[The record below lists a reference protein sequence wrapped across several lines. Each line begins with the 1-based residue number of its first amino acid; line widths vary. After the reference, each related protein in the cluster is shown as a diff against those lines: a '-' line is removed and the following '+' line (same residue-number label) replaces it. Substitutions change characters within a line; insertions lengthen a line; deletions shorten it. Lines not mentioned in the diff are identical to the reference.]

1 MQLLKGLKF
10 MHESGIIHGDIT
22 PDSLFF
28 KSEEG
33 SQIRFVDLG
42 CGCFPTSGQKP
53 SGNGNGFCR
62 TPKSAHAASSL
73 GSFWSATGSQRGTY
87 GREDTF
93 GELNIERAAALCRAP
108 EAFATPP
115 IVSDKMDVWSVGCI
129 LYQMETGEPL
139 GHVSSFLLLYVC
151 LVFRMSST

>member
-1 MQLLKGLKF
+1 
-10 MHESGIIHGDIT
+10 MHASGIVHGDIT

-33 SQIRFVDLG
+33 AQIRFVDLG
-42 CGCFPTSGQKP
+42 CGCFPTSDPKP
-53 SGNGNGFCR
+53 SAASYCR
-62 TPKSAHAASSL
+62 TPKSARDASSL
-73 GSFWSATGSQRGTY
+73 GSFWSATGALSYRGRD
-87 GREDTF
+87 GNLQDTSA
-93 GELNIERAAALCRAP
+93 EVDTEAAAALCRAP

-139 GHVSSFLLLYVC
+139 GHVRSLQICHCMNTLCS
-151 LVFRMSST
+151 